1 MVKVFWKFRT
11 VGFRDYQQMDWNLK
25 FSEISKFSANKNISI
40 FVKVADKDVSS
51 TKPASLNE
59 LKYNEYVL
67 LTSLIIYKYKTNIKL

>member
-1 MVKVFWKFRT
+1 
-11 VGFRDYQQMDWNLK
+11 MDWNLK

-59 LKYNEYVL
+59 LKYNKYVL
-67 LTSLIIYKYKTNIKL
+67 LASIIIYEYNINIKL